1 MDFVTCKLVHSIL
14 RSIYIL
20 IKLNDEGNPVALI
33 SYFHSAFDRIT
44 VIFDQEIIF
53 TLEGSAGPNFK
64 RISALGKSFICS
76 CWWIPDIPDAHFHRE
91 KFHSSSILGP
101 NSVSLA
107 FN

>member
-44 VIFDQEIIF
+44 MIFDQEITF
-53 TLEGSAGPNFK
+53 TLEGSPQTSKESQHWGNHSFVLVGGFLTFLTLIFIGKNF
-64 RISALGKSFICS
+64 IQAQY
-76 CWWIPDIPDAHFHRE
+76 
-91 KFHSSSILGP
+91 
-101 NSVSLA
+101 
-107 FN
+107 